1 MRKVLCLLLAV
12 AMCLAFAGCST
23 KRNDSDEKAI
33 SSDKKLYR
41 YGLETIA
48 LMQEKANSEA
58 YLNLIFNSN
67 KELMELVETFGSDD
81 MDAPSAVYRLELP
94 KTEKLLEKISPE
106 TAEYYNDLSP
116 ELKEDID
123 NRIAGMLC
131 TQHLSQQGATYIAC
145 GSLLASSKEFSEM
158 HVEQKQYFLYAFESD
173 TAIMVTFAPSG
184 FVSASVV
191 SLFNK
196 KPLDA
201 TVLEELKAMGIKLT
215 EITTN

>member
-1 MRKVLCLLLAV
+1 MRKVLCLLLAA
-12 AMCLAFAGCST
+12 AMCLAFTGCST
-23 KRNDSDEKAI
+23 KRSDSNEKAI

-41 YGLETIA
+41 YGLEVIA

-58 YLNLIFNSN
+58 YRKLMFHSN
-67 KELMELVETFGSDD
+67 EELMELIEAFGSDD
-81 MDAPSAVYRLELP
+81 MDEPAFAYQIELP
-94 KTEKLLEKISPE
+94 KTEKLLKKISPE

-158 HVEQKQYFLYAFESD
+158 HVEQPQYFLYVFESD

-184 FVSASVV
+184 FVSASMV

-201 TVLEELKAMGIKLT
+201 TVLEELKAVGIKLT